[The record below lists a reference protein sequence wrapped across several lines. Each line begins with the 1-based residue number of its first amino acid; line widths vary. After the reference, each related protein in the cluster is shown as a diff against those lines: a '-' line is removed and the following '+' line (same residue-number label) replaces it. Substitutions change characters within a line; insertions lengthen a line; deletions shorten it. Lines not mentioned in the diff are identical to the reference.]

1 MHAYIW
7 FIQYFCVILIVRLL
21 FDTINKKI
29 MELDVKRL
37 VVKYVRVS
45 TSHQKVER
53 QIIDNVGID
62 RVYEDIVSGSTPF
75 ASRPMG
81 GKLYADI
88 LSKRISTVV
97 VHSLDRLG
105 RDTIDILKT
114 IQFMEENGVLIS
126 ILSLGLN
133 SRLNGKTNPIFKMV
147 STIVASLAEAE
158 KSNIRERTQEGINA
172 ARQRGVVFGRSFGSK
187 ETRKDFLGKQSSKDV
202 IKLLNKGNNLTIRE
216 IASIANVSP
225 QTVQKVKKV
234 LVGNQIVLDDVIEAS
249 KKDIIKELVI
259 DNELVIPEYSNWSF
273 DENNSNT

>member
-1 MHAYIW
+1 
-7 FIQYFCVILIVRLL
+7 
-21 FDTINKKI
+21 
-29 MELDVKRL
+29 MELEVKRL

-62 RVYEDIVSGSTPF
+62 RVYEDIVSGSIPF

-133 SRLNGKTNPIFKMV
+133 SRQNGKPNPIFKMV

-187 ETRKDFLGKQSSKDV
+187 ETRKDFLDKQSSKDV
-202 IKLLNKGNNLTIRE
+202 IKLLNKGNDLTIRE
-216 IASIANVSP
+216 IARLANVSP

-234 LVGNQIVLDDVIEAS
+234 LVSNQIVLDDVIEAS
-249 KKDIIKELVI
+249 KKDIVKEMVV

-273 DENNSNT
+273 DEINSNT

>member
-1 MHAYIW
+1 
-7 FIQYFCVILIVRLL
+7 
-21 FDTINKKI
+21 
-29 MELDVKRL
+29 MELEVKRL

-45 TSHQKVER
+45 TFHQKVER

-88 LSKRISTVV
+88 LAKRISTVV

-133 SRLNGKTNPIFKMV
+133 SRQNGKSNPIFKMV

-187 ETRKDFLGKQSSKDV
+187 ETRKDFLYKQSSKDV
-202 IKLLNKGNNLTIRE
+202 IKLLNKGNDLTIRE
-216 IASIANVSP
+216 IARIANVSP

-234 LVGNQIVLDDVIEAS
+234 LVSNQIVLDDVIEAS
-249 KKDIIKELVI
+249 KKDIVKEMVV

-273 DENNSNT
+273 DETNSNT

>member
-1 MHAYIW
+1 
-7 FIQYFCVILIVRLL
+7 
-21 FDTINKKI
+21 
-29 MELDVKRL
+29 MELGVKRL

-62 RVYEDIVSGSTPF
+62 RVYEDVVSGSTPF
-75 ASRPMG
+75 VSRPMG

-88 LSKRISTVV
+88 LAKRVSTVV

-114 IQFMEENGVLIS
+114 IQFMEENDVLIS

-133 SRLNGKTNPIFKMV
+133 SRQNGKPNPIFKMV

-158 KSNIRERTQEGINA
+158 KANIKERTQEGINA
-172 ARQRGVVFGRSFGSK
+172 ARQRGVVFGRSVGSK
-187 ETRKDFLGKQSSKDV
+187 ESRKEFLDKQSSKDV
-202 IKLLNKGNNLTIRE
+202 IKLLNKGGDLTIRE
-216 IASIANVSP
+216 IAKIANVSP

-234 LVGNQIVLDDVIEAS
+234 LLSNQIVLDDVIEAS
-249 KKDIIKELVI
+249 KNEIIKELVV
-259 DNELVIPEYSNWSF
+259 DNELVIPEYNNWSF
-273 DENNSNT
+273 DDENSNT